1 MAAENDTA
9 FYSRFSLF
17 IASKGHRALQVGCG
31 QDHVNAAF
39 VRHQQQVAY
48 R

>member
-9 FYSRFSLF
+9 FYNRFLLF
-17 IASKGHRALQVGCG
+17 IAFKGRRALQVGCG
-31 QDHVNAAF
+31 KYHVSAAF
-39 VRHQQQVAY
+39 VRHQQQVTY